1 MRKLTIS
8 SQARLKLWSLLLIVV
23 FCILEVTILN
33 YFRIFGVKPD
43 LFLIFMLLTSIVF
56 TFELKWA
63 LFFSI
68 FAGILKDSLV
78 INTFGI
84 NTLLF
89 PLWSFLI
96 IRLSR
101 NILIESNFIY
111 ALLIAIVAILHDMAA
126 RMILLSLGNFI
137 PLVVFLRIMFLES
150 FYTALI
156 LPLVFRLAQ
165 PVFTLLHKFK

>member
-137 PLVVFLRIMFLES
+137 PLAVFLRIMFLES

-165 PVFTLLHKFK
+165 PVLTLLHKFK